1 MRIRGARGTRVRAQ
15 SVRATIIELT
25 PCLTGIIQKKN
36 NPSGT
41 NCDMKTIHLKEHKE
55 KALLRRHPWVFSGA
69 IGEKDRGIDDG
80 EIVSVLDA
88 KGNHLG
94 CGYYNGR
101 TQIALR
107 MLSFG
112 EEDVTDNYLRELIR
126 SAVSKR
132 AGAPLLHDTD
142 SYRLIFSEGDFLP
155 GLIVDSYGGHLV
167 LQCLTLCMD
176 RLKDT
181 IVKIILEE
189 IKPESIYER
198 SDHEGRGLE
207 GLGPSAGQL
216 YGVTPEELIIKENGM
231 SFQVDVWAG
240 QKTGFFLDQR
250 DNRSLART
258 LARDRK
264 VLNLFCYT
272 GGFSV
277 AAALGGAASIT
288 SVDSSADALD
298 LARKNMELNRVDV
311 PAEFIKADIFQYLR
325 DARPEADL
333 IILDPPAL
341 AKNRA
346 SVDRAC
352 RGYKDLHLQLARR
365 CPAGATILT
374 CSCSRF
380 IAMDLFQMVVFE
392 AFADA
397 GRKASIIG
405 KHGHPC
411 DHPVSIFCPETEY
424 LKSMLLR
431 VD

>member
-1 MRIRGARGTRVRAQ
+1 
-15 SVRATIIELT
+15 
-25 PCLTGIIQKKN
+25 
-36 NPSGT
+36 
-41 NCDMKTIHLKEHKE
+41 MKTIRLKEHKE

-69 IGEKDRGIDDG
+69 IGKKDPAIEDG
-80 EIVSVLDA
+80 EIVSVRKAD
-88 KGNHLG
+88 GTRLG

-101 TQIALR
+101 TQIAVR

-112 EEDVTDNYLRELIR
+112 EEEFTDNYLFELVR
-126 SAVSKR
+126 AAVARR
-132 AGAPLLHDTD
+132 AGNPLLHDTD
-142 SYRLIFSEGDFLP
+142 SCRLIFSEGDFLP

-167 LQCLTLCMD
+167 LQCLTLGMD

-181 IVKIILEE
+181 IAKIILEE
-189 IKPESIYER
+189 IKPASIYER

-207 GLGPSAGQL
+207 GLGPSSGQL
-216 YGVTPEELIIKENGM
+216 YGETPEELLIKENNM
-231 SFQVDVWAG
+231 SLLVDVRAG

-258 LARDRK
+258 LARGRK
-264 VLNLFCYT
+264 VLNLFSYT

-277 AAALGGAASIT
+277 AAALGGAASVT
-288 SVDSSADALD
+288 SVDSSAEALD
-298 LARKNMELNRVDV
+298 LARKNMEQNRAGV

-325 DARPEADL
+325 DVRPDADL

-341 AKNRA
+341 AKNRG

-352 RGYKDLHLQLARR
+352 RGYKDLHLQLALR
-365 CPAGATILT
+365 CPPGATILT

-380 IAMDLFQMVVFE
+380 IDMNLFQMVVFE

-411 DHPVSIFCPETEY
+411 DHPVSLFCPETEY

-431 VD
+431 LD